1 MAQFSN
7 SRSEFMTSDLGLNDI
22 EYERKGGFF
31 MTNKKTALAVS
42 AVVLI
47 VIAAGF
53 VGAYIGSIPKEKVD
67 RSSTPMAHSHYRH
80 YNDPDACFTVN
91 A

>member
-1 MAQFSN
+1 MSQFGN
-7 SRSEFMTSDLGLNDI
+7 SRQEFMTSDLGLNDI

-31 MTNKKTALAVS
+31 MTHKKTALVIS

-53 VGAYIGSIPKEKVD
+53 VGAYIGSIPKEKV
-67 RSSTPMAHSHYRH
+67 RNHKTS
-80 YNDPDACFTVN
+80 
-91 A
+91 